1 MRTVEQGTYF
11 IDDELSIDGEGASPF
26 VFCSGWLVEIIDVKS
41 GEFYFLSDGVPVK
54 PKRKRF
60 GVFYPSFTIVRSFVK
75 NLRGKVRGVGRVEP
89 LDGLPSKPIIFETD
103 FKDKFT
109 SVKQAGQVIRSRTN
123 IQSIEMNT
131 APSILSLRAKR
142 LIDENYAVYPS
153 IALIA
158 ERLKVSHAHL
168 SRQFKHDFLMSPS
181 EYLHHLRAADA
192 TFRLS
197 LGQEIIDISHDVGYN
212 DLSRFYKQFKKQT
225 ATSPAA
231 CRTILEDQT

>member
-26 VFCSGWLVEIIDVKS
+26 VFCSGWLLEIIEVKS
-41 GEFYFLSDGVPVK
+41 GEFYFLSDGIAVQ
-54 PKRKRF
+54 PKSKRF
-60 GVFYPSFTIVRSFVK
+60 GVYYPSFTIVRSFVN
-75 NLRGKVRGVGRVEP
+75 NLRGKVLGVGRVEP
-89 LDGLPSKPIIFETD
+89 VVGLPSKPVVFDTD
-103 FKDKFT
+103 FSDKFRT
-109 SVKQAGQVIRSRTN
+109 VKQASEVIESARN
-123 IQSIEMNT
+123 VWSIEMNT
-131 APSILSLRAKR
+131 DPSILSIRAKR

-153 IALIA
+153 IARIA

-168 SRQFKHDFLMSPS
+168 SRQFKHDFQMSPS

-197 LGQEIIDISHDVGYN
+197 LGQEIIDISHEVGYN

-225 ATSPAA
+225 ATAPAA
-231 CRTILEDQT
+231 CRTMFEDQT